1 MARDAAVLAVGQ
13 EAEMKIAIV
22 CPYAWDRYGGVQTHV
37 RSLAAA
43 LRRRDHRVL
52 VIAPTA
58 GEVGTEEPG
67 VRTVGRTLPVPAN
80 GSVAPLAFG
89 PLAAAAMRRELRE
102 FDADV
107 VHIHEPLVPSLS
119 LLALWN
125 ARSPVVGTFHA
136 AAGSSVGYRLARP
149 LLERALH
156 RVTVRTAVSNAA
168 RALAEEYFPGDFVIT
183 PNGIDLE
190 RFEKASAMRL
200 SESPMSVLFF
210 SRLEKRKG
218 LSVLVRAAALMT
230 DVAFRLVVAGA
241 GPLERSAKSLAA
253 SLGVEA
259 EFLGR
264 VDEADVAG
272 LYRSATVY
280 CAPGLGGESF
290 GIVLLEAMASGVPV
304 VCSDLPGFRDVA
316 KDQALLV
323 PPGDPASLAEA
334 LRRVL
339 VDPSERERMSKASRA
354 RAADYD
360 WNVLVEQVEG
370 VYERAMARA

>member
-13 EAEMKIAIV
+13 EDEMKIAIV

-43 LRRRDHRVL
+43 LRRRDHDAL

-58 GEVGTEEPG
+58 GEVRNEEPG

-125 ARSPVVGTFHA
+125 AKSPVVGTFHA
-136 AAGSSVGYRLARP
+136 AAGSSAGYRLARP

-190 RFEKASAMRL
+190 RFEKASAMTL
-200 SESPMSVLFF
+200 SKSPMSVLFF

-218 LSVLVRAAALMT
+218 LSVLIRAAALMT
-230 DVAFRLVVAGA
+230 DVDFRLVVAGA
-241 GPLERSAKSLAA
+241 GPLERSAKSLAS

-259 EFLGR
+259 DFLGR

-272 LYRSATVY
+272 VFRSATVY

-316 KDQALLV
+316 KEPALLV
-323 PPGDPASLAEA
+323 PPGDPESLAAA

-339 VDPSERERMSKASRA
+339 TDPSERERMSIASRA

-360 WNVLVEQVEG
+360 WNVLVKQVED
-370 VYERAMARA
+370 VYERAMERA

>member
-1 MARDAAVLAVGQ
+1 
-13 EAEMKIAIV
+13 MKVAIV

-37 RSLAAA
+37 RALAAV
-43 LRRRDHRVL
+43 LRRRGHEAM

-58 GEVGTEEPG
+58 GEVKKEEPG

-89 PLAAAAMRRELRE
+89 PLAAAAMRRGLRE

-125 ARSPVVGTFHA
+125 AKSPVVGTFHA
-136 AAGSSVGYRLARP
+136 AAESSAGYRLARP

-168 RALAEEYFPGDFVIT
+168 RALAQEYFPGDFVIT

-190 RFEKASAMRL
+190 RFERASAMSL
-200 SESPMSVLFF
+200 SKSPMSVLFF

-218 LSVLVRAAALMT
+218 LSVLIRAAARIT
-230 DVAFRLVVAGA
+230 DVEFRLVIAGA
-241 GPLERSAKSLAA
+241 GPLERSARSLAA
-253 SLGVEA
+253 SLGVDA
-259 EFLGR
+259 DFLGR
-264 VDEADVAG
+264 VDEEDVADVF
-272 LYRSATVY
+272 RSATVY

-316 KDQALLV
+316 KDQAILV
-323 PPGDPASLAEA
+323 PPGDAEALADA

-339 VDPSERERMSKASRA
+339 VDPAERERMSAASRS
-354 RAADYD
+354 RAAEYD
-360 WNVLVEQVEG
+360 WNVLVKDVEG
-370 VYERAMARA
+370 VYEEAIARA

>member
-1 MARDAAVLAVGQ
+1 
-13 EAEMKIAIV
+13 MKVAIV

-43 LRRRDHRVL
+43 LRRRDREVL

-58 GEVGTEEPG
+58 GEVRKEEPG

-125 ARSPVVGTFHA
+125 AKSPVVGTFHA
-136 AAGSSVGYRLARP
+136 AAESSAGYRLARP

-168 RALAEEYFPGDFVIT
+168 RALAAEYFPGDFVIT

-190 RFEKASAMRL
+190 RFESASAMTL
-200 SESPMSVLFF
+200 SASPMSVLFF

-218 LSVLVRAAALMT
+218 LSVLIRAASLLT
-230 DVAFRLVVAGA
+230 DLDFGLVVAGA
-241 GPLERSAKSLAA
+241 GPLERSARSLAS

-259 EFLGR
+259 DFLGW

-272 LYRSATVY
+272 VFRSATVY

-323 PPGDPASLAEA
+323 PPGDPEALAEA

-339 VDPSERERMSKASRA
+339 VDPTERERMSNASRA
-354 RAADYD
+354 RAADFD
-360 WNVLVEQVEG
+360 WNVLVEQVED
-370 VYERAMARA
+370 VYARAIERA

>member
-1 MARDAAVLAVGQ
+1 
-13 EAEMKIAIV
+13 MKIAIV

-43 LRRRDHRVL
+43 LRGRAHDVV

-58 GEVGTEEPG
+58 GEVTKEEPG

-102 FDADV
+102 FDPEI
-107 VHIHEPLVPSLS
+107 VHIHEPLIPSLS

-136 AAGSSVGYRLARP
+136 AAESSAGYRLARP
-149 LLERALH
+149 VLERALR

-190 RFEKASAMRL
+190 RFERASAML
-200 SESPMSVLFF
+200 PAETPMSVLFF

-218 LSVLVRAAALMT
+218 LGVLIRAAAQMNDL
-230 DVAFRLVVAGA
+230 DFELVVAGA
-241 GPLERSAKSLAA
+241 GPQERSARSLAN
-253 SLGVEA
+253 SVGVEA
-259 EFLGR
+259 RFLGR
-264 VDEADVAG
+264 VEEANVPG
-272 LYRSATVY
+272 MFRSATVY

-290 GIVLLEAMASGVPV
+290 GIVLLEAMASSVPV

-316 KDQALLV
+316 GGRALLV
-323 PPGDPASLAEA
+323 PPGDADALASA

-339 VDPSERERMSKASRA
+339 TDPGERERMAAASRE

-360 WNVLVEQVEG
+360 WNVLVVGVEDIYRIAI
-370 VYERAMARA
+370 VRMERV